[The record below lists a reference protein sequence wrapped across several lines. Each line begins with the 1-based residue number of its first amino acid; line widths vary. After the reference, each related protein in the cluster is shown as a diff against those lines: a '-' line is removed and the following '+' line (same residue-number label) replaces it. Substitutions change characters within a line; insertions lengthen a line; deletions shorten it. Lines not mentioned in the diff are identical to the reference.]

1 MPPRAGAGGD
11 FAPRWPWRAEDQR
24 GSRPPLGVRRSCA
37 ATEGYLGVRRCAC
50 CGLAP
55 VWFDATTWCLCERLP
70 EGATLSG
77 PRHECSA
84 ARRVHRHAFR
94 YLLAEHDA
102 GGPARA
108 LLLACA
114 CGQARRVDLSGSVD
128 PGLGD
133 RDRR

>member
-1 MPPRAGAGGD
+1 MPPGGGAGGD
-11 FAPRWPWRAEDQR
+11 SAPGWRWWTEGPRR
-24 GSRPPLGVRRSCA
+24 GSGA
-37 ATEGYLGVRRCAC
+37 ATEGCPGVRRCVC

-55 VWFDATTWCLCERLP
+55 VWFAAATWCLCERLP

-94 YLLAEHDA
+94 YLLAERDA
-102 GGPARA
+102 GGPLRA

-114 CGQARRVDLSGSVD
+114 CGQARRVDLSGSLD
-128 PGLGD
+128 PGHPGPGGGD
-133 RDRR
+133 RR